1 MQETKLKSN
10 DGVCHQQTHDKSKNG
25 SPQHLAEGVTQHG
38 LQIFRGELAFS
49 VDVTEDSAP
58 LVDDLGL
65 LARRPPDAHGIVDDY
80 RCKGGGY
87 GEVYSPDA
95 LGEADAGHQ
104 CNDSGG
110 MA

>member
-10 DGVCHQQTHDKSKNG
+10 DGVCHQQTHDKSKND
-25 SPQHLAEGVTQHG
+25 SPQHLAEGVPQHG
-38 LQIFRGELAFS
+38 LQIFRGELTFT
-49 VDVTEDSAP
+49 VDIAENSTP